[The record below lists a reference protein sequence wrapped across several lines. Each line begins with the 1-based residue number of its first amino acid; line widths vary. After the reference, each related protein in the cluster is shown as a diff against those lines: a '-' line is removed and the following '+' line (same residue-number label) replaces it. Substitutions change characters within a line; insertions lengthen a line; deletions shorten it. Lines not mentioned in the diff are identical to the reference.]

1 MSSPP
6 IATGPAEGALVPP
19 SPRSETGFD
28 HNLYRLFPTHR
39 PRPEGELEEL
49 EKVWEA
55 PKGWAL
61 LTVVNNNYVGFFYVA
76 TAFLFFLLAG
86 ILALG
91 MRVQLAAPLLDFLP
105 QDTYNQFFTMH
116 GTVMMF
122 LFAVPMVEA
131 IGVMLL
137 PQMLAARDLPFPR
150 LSAYAFW
157 AYFVGGLC
165 FFASIFVGL
174 APDGGWFMY
183 PPLTSIAYSPEI
195 NTDFWLLGIGFI
207 EISAIAGA
215 IEIIVGV
222 LRTRAP
228 GMTLDRMPMFAWAM
242 LVFAVMIVVAF
253 PSVILCTLLLE
264 LERAFNWPFFDP
276 TRGGDPLLWQHL
288 FWFFGHPEVYIIF
301 LPASGLMS
309 MMVATIAQ
317 VPLVGYRLNV
327 LALVSTGFISFGVW
341 AHHMFST
348 GMPRVSTGY
357 FSAASM
363 AVSIPAGIQVFCWIA
378 TLASGRIRWSTP
390 ALFIIGAIVI
400 FTMGGLT
407 GVMVG
412 MVPFDWQ
419 AHDTYFIVA
428 HLHYVLLGGMV
439 FPMFAAFYYWVGMT
453 SRRALSERLGK
464 WVFGLM
470 FAGLHITF
478 LPMHLTGFMG
488 MPRRVY
494 TYMPERGFDLLNL
507 VSTVGSFVLAAGVL
521 VFLVDLA
528 RNFRFTTDDDA
539 GNVYGGGTLEW
550 LPTGLYST
558 RSIPLVKSREPLWD
572 DPKICDDVEAGRY
585 FLPNT
590 ATGLRETL
598 ITSPINAEPQYV
610 QLMPG
615 PSPYPLGAAVFTAGF
630 FLAMTVQAYAFS
642 MASGVLAVGCVL
654 RWLWETDRPI
664 RQTTADIGAG
674 ITVPIAITG
683 PSSHGWWALNVLMV
697 VMGMIALMGVFSYLY
712 LYGIHPEVWIA
723 APGLLQTGGIAA
735 LLVLALAAAWGARKL
750 LARTPEGQYPGQGPW
765 LTAALGAAALMAA
778 VYWDVTGWQA
788 VGLKP
793 TATGQGAT
801 VFGMLAYQGMCVGIA
816 ATMALYLGYRSG
828 RGLLTR
834 PANVTMDVVAR
845 FIAYSAVQGLL
856 LTVVMR
862 LFPGPW

>member
-1 MSSPP
+1 MK
-6 IATGPAEGALVPP
+6 
-19 SPRSETGFD
+19 SETGFD
-28 HNLYRLFPTHR
+28 HKLYALFPTHS
-39 PRPEGELEEL
+39 PRREGELEEL
-49 EKVWEA
+49 ERIWRN
-55 PKGWAL
+55 PRGWGL
-61 LTVVNNNYVGFFYVA
+61 LTAVNNNFIGFFYVA

-86 ILALG
+86 ILSLG
-91 MRVQLAAPLLDFLP
+91 MRVQLAAPLQDFLP
-105 QDTYNQFFTMH
+105 QETYSQFFTMH

-122 LFAVPMVEA
+122 LFAVPAVEA
-131 IGVMLL
+131 LGVMLL

-165 FFASIFVGL
+165 FFASLFVGL

-242 LVFAVMIVVAF
+242 LVFAVMIVIAF
-253 PSVILCTLLLE
+253 PSVILGTLLLE

-301 LPASGLMS
+301 LPAAGLMS
-309 MMVATIAQ
+309 MMVAAVAQ
-317 VPLVGYRLNV
+317 TPLVGYRLNV
-327 LALVSTGFISFGVW
+327 LALVATGFISFGVW
-341 AHHMFST
+341 AHHMFAT

-363 AVSIPAGIQVFCWIA
+363 AVSLPAGIQVFCWIA

-390 ALFIIGAIVI
+390 ALFIVGSIVI

-419 AHDTYFIVA
+419 VHDTYFIVA

-439 FPMFAAFYYWVGMT
+439 FPMFAAFYYWAGMT
-453 SRRALSERLGK
+453 SRRALSERLGR

-470 FAGLHITF
+470 FIGLHVTF

-494 TYMPERGFDLLNL
+494 TYLPDRGFDTLNL
-507 VSTVGSFVLAAGVL
+507 ISTIGAFILAAGVL
-521 VFLVDLA
+521 LFLIDLA
-528 RNFRFTTDDDA
+528 RNFRFTTNHDA
-539 GNVYGGGTLEW
+539 GNIYGGGTLEW
-550 LPTGLYST
+550 LPTGLYSS

-572 DPKICDDVEAGRY
+572 DPSICDDVAEGRY
-585 FLPNT
+585 FLPRS

-598 ITSPINAEPQYV
+598 ITSPVNAEPQYL

-615 PSPYPLGAAVFTAGF
+615 PSPYPLGAAVFTAFF
-630 FLAMTVQAYAFS
+630 FLALTVQAYGFS
-642 MASGVLAVGCVL
+642 LFSGIVATLCVL

-664 RQTTADIGAG
+664 EQRTAEIGAG
-674 ITVPIAITG
+674 ILVPIAVTG
-683 PSSHGWWALNVLMV
+683 PSSHGWWALNTLMV
-697 VMGMIALMGVFSYLY
+697 VIGMIALMALFSYLY

-723 APGLLQTGGIAA
+723 APPLLQTAAILLLLGLVVLACWGSRKVLGGHRQGTDAGQLPWLLNFLGAA
-735 LLVLALAAAWGARKL
+735 LL
-750 LARTPEGQYPGQGPW
+750 
-765 LTAALGAAALMAA
+765 GAA
-778 VYWDVTGWQA
+778 VWWDISGWREA
-788 VGLKP
+788 GLAP
-793 TATGQGAT
+793 NATGHGAT
-801 VFGMLAYQGMCVGIA
+801 VFALLSLQACLAFIA
-816 ATMALYLGYRSG
+816 LIMALYLGYRSG
-828 RGLLTR
+828 RGLLTA
-834 PANVTMDVVAR
+834 PANVTLDVVAR
-845 FIAYSAVQGLL
+845 FIAFAALQGMAISL
-856 LTVVMR
+856 VVR
-862 LFPGPW
+862 LFPGAAS

>member
-1 MSSPP
+1 MSSRPLDKTRD
-6 IATGPAEGALVPP
+6 AMEG
-19 SPRSETGFD
+19 RTSETGFD
-28 HNLYRLFPTHR
+28 HELYRLFPTHR
-39 PRPEGELEEL
+39 PRPEGEVEEL
-49 EKVWEA
+49 ERIWDN
-55 PKGWAL
+55 PKGWGL
-61 LTVVNNNYVGFFYVA
+61 LTVVNNNYIGFFYVA

-91 MRVQLAAPLLDFLP
+91 MRVQLAAPLQDFLP
-105 QDTYNQFFTMH
+105 QETYNQFFTMH

-131 IGVMLL
+131 IGIMLL

-242 LVFAVMIVVAF
+242 LVFAVMIVIAF
-253 PSVILCTLLLE
+253 PSVILGTLLLE

-301 LPASGLMS
+301 LPAAGLMS
-309 MMVATIAQ
+309 MMVATIARTE
-317 VPLVGYRLNV
+317 LVGYRLNV
-327 LALVSTGFISFGVW
+327 LALVATGFISFGVW
-341 AHHMFST
+341 AHHMFAT

-363 AVSIPAGIQVFCWIA
+363 AVSLPAGIQVFCWIA
-378 TLASGRIRWSTP
+378 TLAAGKIRWSTP
-390 ALFIIGAIVI
+390 ALFVVGSIVI
-400 FTMGGLT
+400 FVMGGLT

-453 SRRALSERLGK
+453 STNALSERLGK
-464 WVFGLM
+464 WVFWLM
-470 FAGLHITF
+470 FTGLHVTF

-494 TYMPERGFDLLNL
+494 TYLPDRGLDLLNL
-507 VSTVGSFVLAAGVL
+507 ISTIGAFIIAAGVV

-528 RNFRFTTDDDA
+528 RSFRFTTSDDA
-539 GNVYGGGTLEW
+539 GNIYGGGTLEW
-550 LPTGLYST
+550 LPTGMYST

-572 DPKICDDVEAGRY
+572 DPNICDDVAAGRY
-585 FLPNT
+585 FLPNS
-590 ATGLRETL
+590 ATGLRETI
-598 ITSPINAEPQYV
+598 ITSPINAEPQYL

-615 PSPYPLGAAVFTAGF
+615 PSPWPVSAAVFTAAF
-630 FLAMTVQAYAFS
+630 FLALTVQAYAFS
-642 MASGVLAVGCVL
+642 AFSGVVAVGCVL

-664 RQTTADIGAG
+664 KQDTADIGGG
-674 ITVPIAITG
+674 IVVPIAITG
-683 PSSHGWWALNVLMV
+683 PSSHGWWALNTLIV
-697 VMGMIALMGVFSYLY
+697 VMGMIVFMGIFSYLY
-712 LYGIHPEVWIA
+712 LYGINPSFWIA
-723 APGLLQTGGIAA
+723 PPPLLQTGGIAA
-735 LLVLALAAAWGARKL
+735 LLLLALGSVWLSRRI
-750 LARTPEGQYPGQGPW
+750 LASKPEKTFPGQGPW
-765 LTAALGAAALMAA
+765 LMGAIGAALLCAAIWWDWTGWTAA
-778 VYWDVTGWQA
+778 
-788 VGLKP
+788 GLEP
-793 TATGQGAT
+793 DASGQGAT
-801 VFGMLAYQGMCVGIA
+801 VFALLSFQTCVVAVAVI
-816 ATMALYLGYRSG
+816 MALYLGYRSG
-828 RGLLTR
+828 KGLLVA
-834 PANVTMDVVAR
+834 PASVTLDVVVR
-845 FIAYSAVQGLL
+845 FIGYAALQGLAIAL
-856 LTVVMR
+856 VVR
-862 LFPGPW
+862 LFPGA